1 MIRDAGTATSLGIE
15 GGESNMLSSIKR
27 KANAALSSFGT
38 LFNTSS
44 MSNGGGGS
52 GGGRDSGIFVV
63 RPPIPEVVCVAAANS
78 GANVTEGARDE
89 DIGCAVAGK
98 GAPVGAD
105 RLETSVGVESETTYA
120 IGV

>member
-1 MIRDAGTATSLGIE
+1 MIRNASTATSLGIE
-15 GGESNMLSSIKR
+15 GGESNMLSSIKC

-63 RPPIPEVVCVAAANS
+63 RLPIPEVVCVAAANS
-78 GANVTEGARDE
+78 GVNVPGGARDK
-89 DIGCAVAGK
+89 DIVCAVAGE